1 MNKQPCPKCGKD
13 MENLGN
19 VDNIV
24 FASNPPQ
31 WDITFVCHSCK
42 VKKRVRIRG
51 RDHVYPIDLSEYE
64 NV

>member
-1 MNKQPCPKCGKD
+1 